1 MKGKAVNRDGETF
14 RQVAGVSYLY
24 AREIFLRG
32 TPEGRI
38 ALFRDRREAGQV
50 LAEHLKP
57 LVEGSNALVLA
68 LPRGGVPVGFE
79 IARILHL
86 ELDVFLVRKLGM
98 PGDEELAIG
107 AVATGGVRVLNDD
120 LIHYLQVPDELVDK
134 ITVREQR
141 ELERRE
147 RLFREGRPA
156 ISVKNRTVIVVD
168 DGLATGASML
178 AASRAL
184 RPQGAAR
191 IIVAV
196 PVAARQTCDDFR
208 KEVDAVVCAATPH
221 PFGAVGIW
229 YEDFAQITDD
239 EVRKYLE
246 AGTHALA
253 AKPAS

>member
-1 MKGKAVNRDGETF
+1 M
-14 RQVAGVSYLY
+14 
-24 AREIFLRG
+24 
-32 TPEGRI
+32 
-38 ALFRDRREAGQV
+38 
-50 LAEHLKP
+50 
-57 LVEGSNALVLA
+57 VLA
-68 LPRGGVPVGFE
+68 LPRGGVPVGYE
-79 IARILHL
+79 IARVLHFP
-86 ELDVFLVRKLGM
+86 LDVFLARKLGM

-107 AVATGGVRVLNDD
+107 AIATGGVRVLNQD
-120 LIHYLQVPDELVDK
+120 LIDYLRVPQELVEEV
-134 ITVREQR
+134 TTREQR
-141 ELERRE
+141 ELQRRE
-147 RLFREGRPA
+147 RLYREERRA
-156 ISVKNRTVIVVD
+156 IPVRGRTVVLVD

-229 YEDFAQITDD
+229 YEDFGQVSDD

-246 AGTHALA
+246 MAAQRPMAKLA
-253 AKPAS
+253 EHG

>member
-1 MKGKAVNRDGETF
+1 
-14 RQVAGVSYLY
+14 
-24 AREIFLRG
+24 
-32 TPEGRI
+32 
-38 ALFRDRREAGQV
+38 
-50 LAEHLKP
+50 
-57 LVEGSNALVLA
+57 
-68 LPRGGVPVGFE
+68 
-79 IARILHL
+79 
-86 ELDVFLVRKLGM
+86 M

-107 AVATGGVRVLNDD
+107 AIATGGVRVLNQD
-120 LIHYLQVPDELVDK
+120 LIDYLRVPQELVEEV
-134 ITVREQR
+134 TTREQR
-141 ELERRE
+141 ELQRRE
-147 RLFREGRPA
+147 RLYREERRA
-156 ISVKNRTVIVVD
+156 IPVRGRTVVLVD

-229 YEDFAQITDD
+229 YEDFGQISDD

-246 AGTHALA
+246 MAAQRPMAKLA
-253 AKPAS
+253 EHG